1 MNMLRDLRRSE
12 CEYYRKDI
20 RAREDHAWHIS
31 NILYDHVD
39 ELVKIYPF
47 HDGTRKTLI
56 ETVNKQ
62 IRQVVH
68 SKMDLKNH
76 IVVKEMRES
85 KIDWLVEPMFG
96 NQKLQFSN
104 ILSEYNRW
112 YHDNTYSP
120 SSDCYRMFK
129 LPTSEDASA
138 SDNTGWN
145 EAEMDREREV
155 AQVGNKRYRDDHRS
169 ERSDD

>member
-12 CEYYRKDI
+12 CEYHRKDI
-20 RAREDHAWHIS
+20 RAREDHSWHIS
-31 NILYDHVD
+31 NILYDYVD
-39 ELVKIYPF
+39 ELIKIYPF
-47 HDGTRKTLI
+47 HDGTRQTLT

-62 IRQVVH
+62 IRQAIH
-68 SKMDLKNH
+68 SKMDFKNH
-76 IVVKEMRES
+76 IVVKEMREG

-104 ILSEYNRW
+104 ILAEYNRW
-112 YHDNTYSP
+112 YHDNNYSP

-129 LPTSEDASA
+129 IPTSEGA

-155 AQVGNKRYRDDHRS
+155 PHGNKRYRDDHRS
-169 ERSDD
+169 DRSDE